1 MNDKCKITA
10 PQADFILKLGPSI
23 VYIEVSTPLPPIS
36 CQAPLKFQTVYAHL
50 FKQSPPLFTGFSW
63 TTTPTPKSRIFQWT
77 PKISKFFILNTTL
90 FFKNN

>member
-50 FKQSPPLFTGFSW
+50 FKQSPPLFTGFS
-63 TTTPTPKSRIFQWT
+63 
-77 PKISKFFILNTTL
+77 
-90 FFKNN
+90 